1 MSQLKSGNTF
11 QEFLNWAGSF
21 QEFSICGS
29 SIQEFLN
36 WAGPFREFL
45 IWGGTFQ
52 EFLIWGWPFYENFL
66 ENCVFLAC
74 FRLQWISFWLLTL
87 IYSED
92 MYIFQKDWS
101 KTLIPAWNKG
111 SNILHQV
118 LKQMNAL
125 WQLFPPKFGHFFNKT
140 ILTMGINSLTD
151 TKVKHCC

>member
-1 MSQLKSGNTF
+1 MCHLNSGIPEMCYQKLRIPEMCQLKSGNTF

-21 QEFSICGS
+21 REFSICGS

-74 FRLQWISFWLLTL
+74 FRLQWISFRLLTL
-87 IYSED
+87 IYFDD
-92 MYIFQKDWS
+92 MYILQKKWS
-101 KTLIPAWNKG
+101 KTLNPAWNKG
-111 SNILHQV
+111 SNIL
-118 LKQMNAL
+118 L
-125 WQLFPPKFGHFFNKT
+125 PPIWSSHRLLNKWK
-140 ILTMGINSLTD
+140 S
-151 TKVKHCC
+151 KYR

>member
-1 MSQLKSGNTF
+1 MPIFCVKSVKVYTGQKKFTRVYSWLSWQISGMLKSGIPEMCYHKLRIPEMCQLKLGNTF

-21 QEFSICGS
+21 REFSTCGS

-66 ENCVFLAC
+66 ENCRFLAC

-87 IYSED
+87 IYSD
-92 MYIFQKDWS
+92 AK
-101 KTLIPAWNKG
+101 KLVK
-111 SNILHQV
+111 
-118 LKQMNAL
+118 NA
-125 WQLFPPKFGHFFNKT
+125 Q
-140 ILTMGINSLTD
+140 SC
-151 TKVKHCC
+151 VK